1 MWFGLVHQL
10 VYCYRPTE
18 GAGLTLT
25 NSPTLTPIEGTS
37 ICSLKKDGG
46 KKNLKHK
53 DSWFVVIGGW
63 EVLPHGCGA
72 VSSVTQP
79 AELSLSL
86 DALLQTQK
94 PASKVNLRWWC
105 RSRKAPRCH
114 LLTVCGANAPLA
126 QRKCKMWPVLF
137 NVTKKI
143 RGGIR
148 LILYYNISILQE

>member
-1 MWFGLVHQL
+1 MSSVCKLSTLCPVRATFCVTDRRLYFSLCVFKILNDVFKSIELYRQLNIAYVVRLAYRL

-18 GAGLTLT
+18 GAELTLT

-37 ICSLKKDGG
+37 ICSLKKDE
-46 KKNLKHK
+46 KRKNLKRK

-63 EVLPHGCGA
+63 VVLPHGCGA

-86 DALLQTQK
+86 DALQQTQK

-105 RSRKAPRCH
+105 CS
-114 LLTVCGANAPLA
+114 
-126 QRKCKMWPVLF
+126 
-137 NVTKKI
+137 
-143 RGGIR
+143 
-148 LILYYNISILQE
+148 